1 LMSDRDYQ
9 IFLAASVISM
19 IATPFLISAAPSVGV
34 FVQSYLGDGH
44 RGEIE
49 NVEEDDIH
57 MTSSGGLH
65 HHVIVVGYGLN
76 GRNLAR
82 VLRAVSI
89 PYLVLDLDAETVR
102 RARSNGEKINF
113 GDATRREVL
122 HHAHIFEASALVLAM
137 SDARAARRTVR
148 QARLMS
154 KELHIIVRTRYVSEI
169 TELLAIGADEV
180 IPEEFE
186 TSIEIFA
193 RVLQR
198 YGIARSVI
206 EAQIDR
212 IRKQGYEMLRTTSL
226 PAPSSP
232 IGMAL
237 EAANSQTVTI
247 ETTSPA
253 AGRSLGEL
261 DLRGES
267 GATVIAVIRGG
278 QTKVTPGANYK
289 LEPGDTVV
297 LLGNQAKI
305 ERARDILEPAV
316 ADAAAGF
323 NP

>member
-1 LMSDRDYQ
+1 
-9 IFLAASVISM
+9 M
-19 IATPFLISAAPSVGV
+19 IATPFLISAAPAVGV
-34 FVQSYLGDGH
+34 FIQSFLGDGN

-49 NVEEDDIH
+49 NVEDDDIH
-57 MTSSGGLH
+57 MTSSGGLR

-89 PYLVLDLDAETVR
+89 PYLVLDLNAETVR
-102 RARSNGEKINF
+102 RARGDGEKINF

-122 HHAHIFEASALVLAM
+122 HHAHIFEASAMVLAM
-137 SDARAARRTVR
+137 SDVRAARRTVR
-148 QARLMS
+148 QARLMN
-154 KELHIIVRTRYVSEI
+154 KDLYIIVRTRYVSEI
-169 TELLAIGADEV
+169 TELLSIGADEV

-198 YGIARSVI
+198 YGIARGTI

-226 PAPSSP
+226 PAPTSP
-232 IGMAL
+232 IGVAL
-237 EAANSQTVTI
+237 DAANSHTVII
-247 ETTSPA
+247 EPNSPA

-267 GATVIAVIRGG
+267 GATVIAVIRGNE
-278 QTKVTPGANYK
+278 TKVTPGARYK

-305 ERARDILEPAV
+305 ARARAILEPESAHS
-316 ADAAAGF
+316 AGF